1 MKRIMPFLLVNETA
15 TKDNTGQTIPNEC
28 PDTTELI
35 GELKSVYQNE
45 FYKAEQAGIRP
56 QGVFV
61 ISSFDYNGQDSL
73 IIGSKSYAI
82 YRTFEVGTDK
92 IELYFGDRVGGS
104 NG

>member
-1 MKRIMPFLLVNETA
+1 MKRLMQFSLVGKTA
-15 TKDNTGQTIPNEC
+15 IKDSTGQAIPNSS

-92 IELYFGDRVGGS
+92 IELYFGDRVGGN